1 MAETDYDRYRDR
13 YEDDLNRALAFS
25 GKRHEFFTR
34 AKADELLRVA
44 RNHVGDPGHID
55 ALDVGCGIG
64 LTDRYLDGRFRSL
77 TGVDVAPGVL
87 KRAAATNPGVR
98 YELYDGHTLPFDD
111 ASVDLAFAVC
121 VVQVLPAVNR
131 PRFVSELGRVTR
143 RSGLVVV
150 MEHNPVNPL
159 TRLVVRRCSF
169 EHDARMLR
177 LGELEE
183 LYQGAGLAVI
193 DRGFILVFPTRRGR
207 LLGLE
212 RRLARIPVGAQY
224 YLAGRSA
231 PSDHS
236 SAVPASIHP

>member
-13 YEDDLNRALAFS
+13 YEDDLDRALAFS

-34 AKADELLRVA
+34 AKADELLRLA
-44 RNHVGDPGHID
+44 RKHVGDLGHID

-64 LTDRYLDGRFRSL
+64 LTDRYLDGRFHCL
-77 TGVDVAPGVL
+77 TGVDVTPGVL
-87 KRAAATNPGVR
+87 ERAAATNPGVR

-121 VVQVLPAVNR
+121 VVQVLPATNR
-131 PRFVSELGRVTR
+131 PRFVSELSRVTR
-143 RSGLVVV
+143 PNGLVVV

-169 EHDARMLR
+169 GHDAGMLR

-183 LYQGAGLAVI
+183 LYRGTGLAVI
-193 DRGFILVFPTRRGR
+193 DRGFILVFPTRRGP

-212 RRLARIPVGAQY
+212 RRLARIPLGAQY
-224 YLAGRSA
+224 YLAGRS
-231 PSDHS
+231 PRDHS
-236 SAVPASIHP
+236 SAVPESIHS